1 MSHCLMYLGISRTV
15 PQTSRLPKG
24 HWRDWKNREKF
35 FLNLAT
41 QLGFDPN
48 VAENW
53 KKVTTA
59 YVMQQE
65 VRGKWLT
72 RCKVIPPVLKSGRTI
87 NSYEIWKQQI
97 GRAHV

>member
-65 VRGKWLT
+65 VRKI
-72 RCKVIPPVLKSGRTI
+72 V
-87 NSYEIWKQQI
+87 N
-97 GRAHV
+97 